1 MFHLY
6 ISLNVIILY
15 LTNVQ
20 HVLDRVLSEKSAKC
34 YLCLITKLPKMVKTV
49 IFLRFCV
56 SNLLMQY
63 GGIEI
68 NPGLKYSSLSFC
80 QWSFNCLNAITCAIQ
95 GTNTPQKMKFSI
107 KEFFSKYDQIRLKLR
122 ILSHLL
128 KKYLMENLIFDA
140 LKKIN
145 MN

>member
-1 MFHLY
+1 
-6 ISLNVIILY
+6 
-15 LTNVQ
+15 
-20 HVLDRVLSEKSAKC
+20 
-34 YLCLITKLPKMVKTV
+34 MVKTV

-63 GGIEI
+63 GGIET
-68 NPGLKYSSLSFC
+68 NPGPKYSSLSFY
-80 QWSFNCLNAITCAIQ
+80 QWNLNCLNAITCAIQ

-122 ILSHLL
+122 IWSHLL
-128 KKYLMENLIFDA
+128 KRYLMENLIFYA
-140 LKKIN
+140 LKKIA

>member
-6 ISLNVIILY
+6 FFLNVIILY

-20 HVLDRVLSEKSAKC
+20 HLLDRVLTEKLAKY
-34 YLCLITKLPKMVKTV
+34 YLCLITKLPKMVKIV

-56 SNLLMQY
+56 SDLLMQY

-107 KEFFSKYDQIRLKLR
+107 KEFFQ
-122 ILSHLL
+122 
-128 KKYLMENLIFDA
+128 
-140 LKKIN
+140 
-145 MN
+145 